1 MLRLERRDRI
11 GRIVLTDAPPSAAQ
25 PATAKRTPEG
35 YLQVRGLLARDGC
48 LEYSD
53 GKTAWNEYRP
63 SAELKRGAPTFAG
76 KPVTNDHPPVMLDA
90 STWRDHACG
99 TIGDS
104 VAMHTGPTG
113 IQYMAA
119 NLLVQDADLIEAIEG
134 GKVELSIGFTATV
147 IDSVGVAPD
156 GTPYT
161 KVQTDLYGNHVSA
174 VDEGRAGPEC
184 RILLDGAACT
194 TSPIQDSLRS
204 AAQRTA
210 APRSATQRKAGV
222 LMGQQVDPKKP
233 KGKAAPARKDTGMP
247 VEEVE
252 IMGPL
257 GEPVTVPTWL
267 AAAWEKLKGIEA
279 GMPTPAMAAP
289 APEAAA
295 VVAPDA
301 LPAPEVTVQ
310 QPGPAAAAPATMPP
324 KPEEDEADPEEKSLD
339 SAIAKRMGLIADAV
353 EILGRTDDM
362 HTKTPTELRRAV
374 VKHVMPTAKVDDRD
388 GDYLQALYDMAVAQ
402 HRSAATT
409 TPRAP
414 RKASPWEDEPVT
426 RRRDSR
432 SPADVSRAKYLAK
445 FGRTSVQ

>member
-53 GKTAWNEYRP
+53 GKDTWNELRP
-63 SAELKRGAPTFAG
+63 TEELKRGAPTFAG
-76 KPVTNDHPPVMLDA
+76 KPLTDDHPNTMVDS
-90 STWRDHACG
+90 STWRDVARG
-99 TIGDS
+99 SIGDS
-104 VAMHTGPTG
+104 VGLHTGPTG
-113 IQYMAA
+113 VQYLSAT
-119 NLLVQDADLIEAIEG
+119 LLVHDAEAIEAIEN

-147 IDSVGVAPD
+147 IDAP
-156 GTPYT
+156 GEYGGMPYA
-161 KVQTDLYGNHVSA
+161 KVQTLIEGNHVSL

-184 RILLDGAACT
+184 RVLLDGAACT
-194 TSPIQDSLRS
+194 TSPIQDS
-204 AAQRTA
+204 AQRDAT
-210 APRSATQRKAGV
+210 PRPALRRNATQHGGSP
-222 LMGQQVDPKKP
+222 MGQQVDPKKP

-247 VEEVE
+247 VEETE

-257 GEPVTVPTWL
+257 GEPVSVPTWL

-279 GMPTPAMAAP
+279 GMPAPAMAAP

-301 LPAPEVTVQ
+301 QPAPEVTVQ
-310 QPGPAAAAPATMPP
+310 QPGPAAAPAAMPP
-324 KPEEDEADPEEKSLD
+324 KPEEDKDEADPDEEKSLD

-362 HTKTPTELRRAV
+362 HTKSPTELRRAV

-402 HRSAATT
+402 HRTAATKT
-409 TPRAP
+409 ARAP

-432 SPADVSRAKYLAK
+432 SPADVSRARYLAR
-445 FGRTSVQ
+445 FQ